1 MTNGSIEERMMTDH
15 TTETRPAGVL
25 SRMRRPVLWLLLAVF
40 AVCNAVSS
48 IADVNV
54 FIGVGFGL
62 ATLGC
67 AAALIAQ
74 HYETR
79 RNDRS

>member
-1 MTNGSIEERMMTDH
+1 MMTEH
-15 TTETRPAGVL
+15 GTETRPAGALARV
-25 SRMRRPVLWLLLAVF
+25 RRPVLWLLLAVF

-79 RNDRS
+79 RGGRN